1 MLAGFFLADGEV
13 FHQPGPDALVV
24 DAFAEPFE
32 RLLRDGAADGSLR
45 DLPPTLTATVL
56 FNLVGWGY
64 IHLRAAHHWDAAAT
78 ADAIIDLLL
87 QGTLDREEPARE
99 QPIGMDV
106 RDDRSGRVHRA
117 HRGPR
122 RRARRQPRSRLRRD
136 RPVSPGPGRP
146 VHQSDRRCGA
156 PGQPDPPAGLDLA
169 QRIIAACTAKDQY
182 LQTRTALHHGP
193 ATQRGDDFFGATVN
207 LTARLCAHAA
217 AGQTLVTGPVAD
229 AARTLALTITD
240 LGEATFKNITEPTPI
255 YALDLGASTSM
266 QSMDPIC
273 RMRIEHDRAAGYLPP
288 QRAPIL
294 VLLSGLRH
302 TVPAPS

>member
-1 MLAGFFLADGEV
+1 MSSPSVWTFVMIDLAGFTALTEVHGDEHAANLA
-13 FHQPGPDALVV
+13 V
-24 DAFAEPFE
+24 DF
-32 RLLRDGAADGSLR
+32 
-45 DLPPTLTATVL
+45 
-56 FNLVGWGY
+56 
-64 IHLRAAHHWDAAAT
+64 AAT
-78 ADAIIDLLL
+78 ARSALGPADRFIKAIGDAVLL
-87 QGTLDREEPARE
+87 A
-99 QPIGMDV
+99 
-106 RDDRSGRVHRA
+106 S
-117 HRGPR
+117 
-122 RRARRQPRSRLRRD
+122 
-136 RPVSPGPGRP
+136 
-146 VHQSDRRCGA
+146 
-156 PGQPDPPAGLDLA
+156 PDPPAGLDLA

-273 RMRIEHDRAAGYLPP
+273 RMRIEHDRAAGYLRHNGH
-288 QRAPIL
+288 QYWFCSLDCATQF
-294 VLLSGLRH
+294 LRQAESEP
-302 TVPAPS
+302 TPT